1 MSGEEEQYSLD
12 GFAVPTEID
21 RLHTLLE
28 TVGAD
33 HPDIESMD
41 LMLFETAV
49 IEIANNVVE
58 HGTPAG
64 EVRWRFEVRV
74 TDEEIVADLYDT
86 GQEFSPTFGE
96 AMPGEDAEGGRGLA
110 LAEAVLD
117 ELEVERTEEGNHW
130 RMVRRL
136 GQTSF

>member
-1 MSGEEEQYSLD
+1 MAGDYSLD
-12 GFAVPTEID
+12 GFAVPAELH

-28 TVGAD
+28 RVGAE
-33 HPDIESMD
+33 HPELDPMD

-58 HGTPAG
+58 HGVPSG
-64 EVRWRFEVRV
+64 EVRWLFEVRV
-74 TDEEIVADLYDT
+74 TDEAIVADLHDS

-96 AMPGEDAEGGRGLA
+96 QMPGEDAEGGRGLP

-117 ELEVERTEEGNHW
+117 ELEVNRTDEGNHW
-130 RMVRRL
+130 RMVRRR
-136 GQTSF
+136 GHSAP